1 MSKLILGIA
10 DSHEAHACLVYDG
23 ELIAAIAEE
32 RLTRLKAD
40 SGFPI
45 NAVHQCLALTVRL
58 ATLMLPLWQVWRNL
72 FKSIYKMNALFKTD
86 DWIRQ
91 CYEIWKPVLLEGREF
106 PILKI
111 LRSFRQFAQM

>member
-45 NAVHQCLALTVRL
+45 NAVHQCLASTGFKPQDIDVVAVAGLSG
-58 ATLMLPLWQVWRNL
+58 NL
-72 FKSIYKMNALFKTD
+72 SNQYTK
-86 DWIRQ
+86 
-91 CYEIWKPVLLEGREF
+91 
-106 PILKI
+106 
-111 LRSFRQFAQM
+111 